1 VRVELASAF
10 DVDVEDATVVFAYLL
25 PKGNAKLGAKL
36 LRELKPGARVV
47 TYIFKMPEET
57 WGGRLVRTE
66 SFESTRARSSGGV
79 DTSAYNRL
87 YLYVV

>member
-1 VRVELASAF
+1 
-10 DVDVEDATVVFAYLL
+10 
-25 PKGNAKLGAKL
+25 LGAKL

>member
-1 VRVELASAF
+1 MRIELASAF
-10 DVDVEDATVVFAYLL
+10 DVDVSAATVVFAYLL
-25 PKGNAKLGAKL
+25 PKGNAKLGEKL
-36 LRELKPGARVV
+36 LRELKSGARVV

-57 WGGRLVRTE
+57 WGERLVRTE
-66 SFESTRARSSGGV
+66 SFESSRARSSGV